1 MLNDIKVGFLSA
13 KSSVKRGNKKTLAFI
28 VFVLALI
35 FMNLVFLPSMIGGL
49 MGMFTGFMQDYPYG
63 DIVIEPSGDNPY
75 INNADNVLQKVRAV
89 PGVRSITKRL
99 DAGASIEHKQKVVG
113 STITGLLPTE
123 EYDVSQYPYII
134 SEGEFLG
141 DLSRNEI
148 IIGAMLVEGYFG
160 SEMYD
165 NLGEVKP
172 GSFVNV
178 TYSNGVQRIYKVKGV
193 MEGTF
198 EIVDLNALVHYKEIQ
213 DVYGLEGSKATSI
226 VVRINNPDEGDKIKD
241 KIISVGVNEPVFT
254 WADKAGAVMRQA
266 MESIGLINVI
276 SKYVSLIVG
285 AALILIIIYINVL
298 NRKKEI
304 GILKAV
310 GITPRSIVISYAF
323 ISIFYVSIGILA
335 GLVLY
340 FALMYYFTVNPVTF
354 YDTITI
360 IPEIQVGLI
369 IKSVF
374 TMLIMSVIAGI
385 LPAWRVSKD
394 SILEAIWGR

>member
-1 MLNDIKVGFLSA
+1 MLNDIKVGFVSA
-13 KSSVKRGNKKTLAFI
+13 LSSVKRGNKKTLAFI

-49 MGMFTGFMQDYPYG
+49 SGMFTDFMQYPYG
-63 DIVIEPSGDNPY
+63 DIVVEPMGDNSY

-89 PGVRSITKRL
+89 PDVRAVTKRL
-99 DAGASIEHKQKVVG
+99 DVGASIQYKQKVVG
-113 STITGLLPTE
+113 SSITGLLPSE

-141 DLSRNEI
+141 DLSQDEI

-160 SEMYD
+160 SEIYD
-165 NLGEVKP
+165 NLGGVRV

-178 TYSNGVQRIYKVKGV
+178 TYSNGVVRTYKVKGI

-198 EIVDLNALVHYKEIQ
+198 ELTDLNALIHYKEIK
-213 DVYGLEGSKATSI
+213 DVFGLDESKATS
-226 VVRINNPDEGDKIKD
+226 VVIRLKD
-241 KIISVGVNEPVFT
+241 TADSAKVKEKIIAVGVNEPVFT
-254 WADKAGAVMRQA
+254 SDEKSDAVLRQA
-266 MESIGLINVI
+266 MQSIDMINVV

-298 NRKKEI
+298 HRKKEI

-310 GITPRSIVISYAF
+310 GITSRSIVLSYAF
-323 ISIFYVSIGILA
+323 ISVLYVSLGILA

-340 FALMYYFTVNPVTF
+340 FALMYYFTISPVTF
-354 YDTITI
+354 YETITI
-360 IPEIQVGLI
+360 IPEIQGGLI
-369 IKSVF
+369 IQSIF
-374 TMLIMSVIAGI
+374 TMLGMSIIAGI
-385 LPAWRVSKD
+385 LPAWRVSKE

>member
-1 MLNDIKVGFLSA
+1 MLNDIKVGFVSA
-13 KSSVKRGNKKTLAFI
+13 LSSVKRGNKKTLAFI

-49 MGMFTGFMQDYPYG
+49 SGMFTDFMQYPYG
-63 DIVIEPSGDNPY
+63 DIVVEPMGDNSY

-89 PGVRSITKRL
+89 PDVRAVTKRL
-99 DAGASIEHKQKVVG
+99 DVGASIQYKQKVVG
-113 STITGLLPTE
+113 SSITGLLPSE

-141 DLSRNEI
+141 DLSQDEI

-160 SEMYD
+160 SEIYD
-165 NLGEVKP
+165 NLGGVRV

-178 TYSNGVQRIYKVKGV
+178 TYSNGVIRTYKVKGI

-198 EIVDLNALVHYKEIQ
+198 ELTDLNALIHYKEIK
-213 DVYGLEGSKATSI
+213 DVFGLDESKATS
-226 VVRINNPDEGDKIKD
+226 VVIRLKD
-241 KIISVGVNEPVFT
+241 TADSAKVKEKIIAVGVNEPVFT
-254 WADKAGAVMRQA
+254 SDEKSDAVLRQA
-266 MESIGLINVI
+266 MQSIDMINVV

-298 NRKKEI
+298 HRKKEI

-310 GITPRSIVISYAF
+310 GITSRSIVLSYAF
-323 ISIFYVSIGILA
+323 ISVLYVSLGILA

-340 FALMYYFTVNPVTF
+340 FALMYYFTISPVTF
-354 YDTITI
+354 YETITI
-360 IPEIQVGLI
+360 IPEIQGGLI
-369 IKSVF
+369 IQSIF
-374 TMLIMSVIAGI
+374 TMLGMSIIAGI
-385 LPAWRVSKD
+385 LPAWRVSKE

>member
-35 FMNLVFLPSMIGGL
+35 FMNLIFLPSMIGGL

-89 PGVRSITKRL
+89 PGVRAITKRL

-148 IIGAMLVEGYFG
+148 ILGAMLVEGYFG

-172 GSFVNV
+172 GSFVDV
-178 TYSNGVQRIYKVKGV
+178 TYSNGVQRTYKVKGI

-323 ISIFYVSIGILA
+323 ISILYVSMGILA

-340 FALMYYFTVNPVTF
+340 FALMYYFTINPVTF

-369 IKSVF
+369 IQSVF
-374 TMLIMSVIAGI
+374 TMFIMSVIAGI

>member
-1 MLNDIKVGFLSA
+1 MLNDIKVGFVSA

-28 VFVLALI
+28 IFVLALI
-35 FMNLVFLPSMIGGL
+35 FINLVFLPSMIGGMMVL
-49 MGMFTGFMQDYPYG
+49 FTGFMQYPYG
-63 DIVIEPSGDNPY
+63 DIVIEPSGDNIY
-75 INNADNVLQKVRAV
+75 INNANNVLQKVRAV
-89 PGVRSITKRL
+89 PDVTSATKRL
-99 DAGASIEHKQKVVG
+99 DVGASIEHKQKVVG

-165 NLGEVKP
+165 NLGEIKP

-178 TYSNGVQRIYKVKGV
+178 TYSNGVQRTYKVKGI

-198 EIVDLNALVHYKEIQ
+198 ELTDLNALAHYKEIES
-213 DVYGLEGSKATSI
+213 VFGLEDSKATSI
-226 VVRINNPDEGDKIKD
+226 VVRIKNPEDVIKIKE
-241 KIISVGVNEPVFT
+241 KIIAAGVKEPVFT
-254 WADKAGAVMRQA
+254 RDEKSGAVLRKA
-266 MESIGLINVI
+266 MQSISMIDVVSRYI
-276 SKYVSLIVG
+276 SLIVG
-285 AALILIIIYINVL
+285 AALILIIIYINIL

-304 GILKAV
+304 GILKAI
-310 GITPRSIVISYAF
+310 GITPNSIVFSYAF
-323 ISIFYVSIGILA
+323 ISVFYVLIGILT

-340 FALMYYFTVNPVTF
+340 FILMFYFTINPVTF
-354 YDTITI
+354 YETMTI
-360 IPEIQVGLI
+360 IPEIQAGLI
-369 IKSVF
+369 FKSIF

-385 LPAWRVSKD
+385 IPAWRVSKE
-394 SILEAIWGR
+394 SILKAIWGR